1 MIDSVEA
8 YCKVTNHPLP
18 QYNIETKSLPLTDNV
33 YHPAPAEFVDLLIE
47 VIVSKNIQDRTII
60 QSFDFRTLQYL
71 HQKYPQIKTAMLIED
86 YDKQSLQKQL
96 KALGFTPTI
105 YSPEY
110 SLVNE
115 PLIKACHDLDIKVI
129 PWTVNS
135 KEEIQRLKS
144 LGVDGIISDF
154 PNLFSN

>member
-1 MIDSVEA
+1 
-8 YCKVTNHPLP
+8 
-18 QYNIETKSLPLTDNV
+18 
-33 YHPAPAEFVDLLIE
+33 
-47 VIVSKNIQDRTII
+47 
-60 QSFDFRTLQYL
+60 
-71 HQKYPQIKTAMLIED
+71 MLIED
-86 YDKQSLQKQL
+86 YDKQSLQEQL

-115 PLIKACHDLDIKVI
+115 SLIKACHNLDIKII